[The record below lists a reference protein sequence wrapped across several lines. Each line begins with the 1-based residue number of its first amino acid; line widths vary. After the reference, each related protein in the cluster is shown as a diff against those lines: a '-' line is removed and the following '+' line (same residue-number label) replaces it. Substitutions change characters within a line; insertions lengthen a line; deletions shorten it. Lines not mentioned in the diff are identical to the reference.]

1 VRILLPIPTLS
12 VSAVG
17 HSLSFFFFFCS
28 SKIWNENIL
37 KLQWLKVIYKLHFFA
52 PWRWEPKLT
61 FKKIRNNFFNVKCSK
76 KIIGSRAFLTF
87 LHFLYFINYCIFYF
101 LSNNLLIV
109 IRFID
114 MDMELGTWGHGCD
127 QIENILVGLWS
138 KKNFIL
144 KDSESRRYNYFNE
157 TLLLL
162 LWHAGGQVLTFYI
175 CFHLSIIF
183 VYISENWSQIIRCYP
198 RIFLKKI
205 FVSFFVFISDNFNL
219 ILFKSLPSSTLLP
232 AFLLSGRTNKF
243 LRNIHFWIVFLTK
256 F

>member
-1 VRILLPIPTLS
+1 M
-12 VSAVG
+12 
-17 HSLSFFFFFCS
+17 
-28 SKIWNENIL
+28 
-37 KLQWLKVIYKLHFFA
+37 
-52 PWRWEPKLT
+52 
-61 FKKIRNNFFNVKCSK
+61 
-76 KIIGSRAFLTF
+76 TF

-144 KDSESRRYNYFNE
+144 KDSESRRYNYFNK
-157 TLLLL
+157 TILLL

-205 FVSFFVFISDNFNL
+205 FVSFLFLFETILIWSYLNLFHLFLFNSSSCFYYCQGGQINF
-219 ILFKSLPSSTLLP
+219 
-232 AFLLSGRTNKF
+232 
-243 LRNIHFWIVFLTK
+243 
-256 F
+256 